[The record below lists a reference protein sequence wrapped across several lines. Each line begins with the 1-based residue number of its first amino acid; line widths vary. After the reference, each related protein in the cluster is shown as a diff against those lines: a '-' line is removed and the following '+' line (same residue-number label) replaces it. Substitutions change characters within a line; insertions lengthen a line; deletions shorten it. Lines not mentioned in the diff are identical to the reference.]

1 MGKVAVKRQDSTGRE
16 FVVRICG
23 DEAHYENK
31 TDAPA
36 EYLAIW
42 SPLLSLTNGSISY
55 QHVLDLASERAF
67 SEHPNVYRSSFDW

>member
-42 SPLLSLTNGSISY
+42 SPLLSLTNGSIS
-55 QHVLDLASERAF
+55 
-67 SEHPNVYRSSFDW
+67 